1 MFGVEIYSTCLLH
14 IGVLF
19 CIEGVAPIRGAYCG
33 AYKDLI
39 EKSGA

>member
-1 MFGVEIYSTCLLH
+1 MFGVEIYSTYLLH

-19 CIEGVAPIRGAYCG
+19 CIEGVAPIRGWSLF
-33 AYKDLI
+33 KDLI